1 MYHDVLSFVF
11 NLFIISGT
19 DEPEDNLL
27 LRFRNNN
34 ETSELDNDRPLNFSR
49 HFLNFKE
56 TYDHGQLSHTKFY
69 RDNQDLARVPI
80 SMFQD
85 FDRKFRQPNYLQ
97 KAHISSCYPSMDSS
111 SPSNQLDVKSKFSA
125 DIEVTRN
132 NDDDNSTI
140 EEEGQEDFDEED
152 NSNSQPR
159 KSRRSRTTFTTFQ
172 LHQLEQT
179 FEKTQYPDVFTREE
193 LALRLELSEARVQ
206 VRKIWQYVEKLVMG
220 VRKNISSNFHFFQ

>member
-1 MYHDVLSFVF
+1 MF
-11 NLFIISGT
+11 NSIIILGT

-34 ETSELDNDRPLNFSR
+34 ETSELDNDKPLNFSR

-56 TYDHGQLSHTKFY
+56 TYDHGQLSQTKFY

-97 KAHISSCYPSMDSS
+97 KAQLSSCYPPLDSS
-111 SPSNQLDVKSKFSA
+111 SPSNQSDVKSKFSA
-125 DIEVTRN
+125 DIEVNRN

-140 EEEGQEDFDEED
+140 EEEGHEDFDEED
-152 NSNSQPR
+152 NSTSQPR

-206 VRKIWQYVEKLVMG
+206 VRKFSKMW
-220 VRKNISSNFHFFQ
+220 KNWSWDNSSKFHFFQ